1 MRIEPKL
8 MLQDI
13 GAPQF
18 WTDYKFWVSTRG
30 NYKNPAE
37 QAIAESIDELVE
49 YAQLGE
55 HGFDYKYV
63 KVIKWDSLFVWPE
76 TDDDSGRRLRGK
88 QTITADIV
96 INLARSDGAPTS
108 SSQGRKLLRALGGE
122 IARFFDSESVFY
134 DSPLSAVGI
143 QQAWDLLHRPPLRLR
158 RVPHVGQRL

>member
-49 YAQLGE
+49 YAQVRGE
-55 HGFDYKYV
+55 HSVARGAFV
-63 KVIKWDSLFVWPE
+63 SVSLGSLGALLLGVW
-76 TDDDSGRRLRGK
+76 LR
-88 QTITADIV
+88 T
-96 INLARSDGAPTS
+96 
-108 SSQGRKLLRALGGE
+108 
-122 IARFFDSESVFY
+122 
-134 DSPLSAVGI
+134 
-143 QQAWDLLHRPPLRLR
+143 
-158 RVPHVGQRL
+158 